1 MVSDS
6 LLVSILADSHSSEI
20 RKSTMFKDLIEYIV
34 KSLVDYPDEVVVRE
48 VTGETVVIVELTV
61 TEEDLGKIIGRYGR
75 TLKAIRSVL
84 YTAGLQANKKVIL
97 ELIEHPRPEA

>member
-1 MVSDS
+1 MGIST
-6 LLVSILADSHSSEI
+6 ET
-20 RKSTMFKDLIEYIV
+20 RKCTMFKDLIEYIV

-48 VTGETVVIVELTV
+48 VTGETVVIIELTV

-84 YTAGLQANKKVIL
+84 YTAGLRANKKVIL
-97 ELIEHPRPEA
+97 ELIDEPRPETDA